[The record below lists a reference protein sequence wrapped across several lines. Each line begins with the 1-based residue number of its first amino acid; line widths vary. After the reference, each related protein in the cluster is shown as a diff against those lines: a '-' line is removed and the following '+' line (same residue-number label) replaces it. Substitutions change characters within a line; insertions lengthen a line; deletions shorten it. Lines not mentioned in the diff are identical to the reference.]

1 MRVRI
6 VAAMCLMAPLTSIA
20 DEVKLGESDYPV
32 QLTEDRPYLH
42 VMHEGRSIKVQRVQD
57 ANYEL
62 KGYFAKTARKCP
74 PFCIRPIQPD
84 PGVAVIGEYE
94 LFDFMENKL
103 RDETGM
109 LIDARTPAWYR
120 KGTIPGSVNY
130 PFTLLS
136 KAPDDAEL
144 EQALRD
150 FGATPREKEE
160 GLDALLEQWGL
171 AKDEMKSDRWDFSG
185 AKDLILWCNGPTCGQ
200 SPRAIRGLLAAGYPP
215 GKIRYYRGGMALWQ
229 FLGLTT
235 VVPKQ

>member
-1 MRVRI
+1 MALLL
-6 VAAMCLMAPLTSIA
+6 VAPVTSIA
-20 DEVKLGESDYPV
+20 DEVKVGESDYPV
-32 QLTEDRPYLH
+32 QLSEGRPFLH

-74 PFCIRPIQPD
+74 PFCIKPIQPD
-84 PGVAVIGEYE
+84 PRVAVIGEYE
-94 LFDFMENKL
+94 LFDFMENEL

-150 FGATPREKEE
+150 FGATPREKED

-171 AKDEMKSDRWDFSG
+171 VNDEMKTDRWDFSA

-235 VVPKQ
+235 VVPRQ